1 MSNLAGALAAVLCAA
16 ALLITGCAGNVN
28 VAQPGGDGGSEERV
42 PGFTTFPDIPMPLKG
57 EIDMDKTLIF
67 GTGDS
72 WFGRLVVN
80 APHSAGDMFDFY
92 RNGLPGLGWQE
103 ITAVRASASVLT
115 YSRNER
121 IATIQ
126 IESATIRGSISSIT
140 ISPRG
145 LPATVPSA
153 ASAPAAA
160 PIAPVQRVQ

>member
-1 MSNLAGALAAVLCAA
+1 MKKIAMALTAAMCGI
-16 ALLITGCAGNVN
+16 ALLGSCARKVD
-28 VAQPGGDGGSEERV
+28 VTQPGTDGGSEDRV
-42 PGFTTFPDIPMPLKG
+42 PGFSTFPDIPMPLKG
-57 EIDMDKTLIF
+57 EIDLDKTLIF

-115 YSRNER
+115 YSRDER

-126 IESATIRGSISSIT
+126 IESATIRGSVSSIT

-145 LPATVPSA
+145 LPSNVSSGAGAV
-153 ASAPAAA
+153 APV
-160 PIAPVQRVQ
+160 APVQPLQ

>member
-1 MSNLAGALAAVLCAA
+1 MRKMALILAATLCAGALLGA
-16 ALLITGCAGNVN
+16 GCARKVD
-28 VAQPGGDGGSEERV
+28 VTQPGTDSGSQERV
-42 PGFTTFPDIPMPLKG
+42 PGFSTFPDIPMPLKG

-72 WFGRLVVN
+72 WFGRLVIN
-80 APHSAGDMFDFY
+80 APHNTGDMFDFY

-121 IATIQ
+121 VATIQ
-126 IESATIRGSISSIT
+126 IESATIRGSVSSIT

-145 LPATVPSA
+145 LPAT
-153 ASAPAAA
+153 A
-160 PIAPVQRVQ
+160 PIAPVQTIQ